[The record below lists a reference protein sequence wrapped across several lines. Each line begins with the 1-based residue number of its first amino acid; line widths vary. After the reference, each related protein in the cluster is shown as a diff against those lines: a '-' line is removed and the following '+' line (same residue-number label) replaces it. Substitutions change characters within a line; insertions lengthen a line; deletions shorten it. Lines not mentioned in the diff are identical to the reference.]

1 MKRFFFLFLIFAV
14 PHLRAQSLTPDTLVA
29 VNSPTPTVLLKW
41 IPSLVPWDD
50 WFKKNALVSDK
61 GDYVELFW
69 NAQDFKVN
77 FATTDKKER
86 LGEAALALAD
96 RLYPSGAKADA
107 VKVDIVY
114 VLSRDS
120 YGQPSW
126 DSLQQVAHLEFSK
139 SKAAK
144 MKKNK
149 VLTPAD
155 LKKIFTQVELYE

>member
-1 MKRFFFLFLIFAV
+1 MWNFFLFLVFIAS
-14 PHLRAQSLTPDTLVA
+14 HLGAQPLTSETMPV
-29 VNSPTPTVLLKW
+29 VSSPTPTVVSKW
-41 IPSLVPWDD
+41 APASIPWDD

-61 GDYVELFW
+61 GGYVEFFW
-69 NAQDFKVN
+69 NAQDFKGN
-77 FATTDKKER
+77 FETADKKER
-86 LGEAALALAD
+86 LGEAALALMN

-114 VLSRDS
+114 VLNRDS

-144 MKKNK
+144 MKKNR

-155 LKKIFTQVELYE
+155 LKKIFTQFELYE